1 MESRQKESQM
11 KEKITVI
18 IILTSVL
25 ALLFHHQS
33 HDNSIQLT
41 SVQEDISTS
50 PEIPLTPL
58 ELVEDSL
65 VLPLE
70 ELVAIHEC
78 VLNPTTTDNL
88 PFKDAFTHFRK
99 CLGSNQEFSW
109 KGQPYLTLL
118 AEEVEN
124 VEVRV
129 ADTTTVVKVNESDSE
144 VVTR

>member
-1 MESRQKESQM
+1 M
-11 KEKITVI
+11 KEKITLI
-18 IILTSVL
+18 IILTSIV

-33 HDNSIQLT
+33 QDNSTQLT
-41 SVQEDISTS
+41 SVHEDVSTP
-50 PEIPLTPL
+50 PEIPLTSL
-58 ELVEDSL
+58 ELAEDAL
-65 VLPLE
+65 EFPLKKS
-70 ELVAIHEC
+70 VAIDEC
-78 VLNPTTTDNL
+78 EIDSTTTDNL

-99 CLGSNQEFSW
+99 CLGSNQEFLW

-129 ADTTTVVKVNESDSE
+129 ADTTSVAKVNESDSE

>member
-1 MESRQKESQM
+1 METKQKESQM

-25 ALLFHHQS
+25 ALLFHHLS
-33 HDNSIQLT
+33 RDNSTQLI
-41 SVQEDISTS
+41 SVQEDISTTS
-50 PEIPLTPL
+50 EIPLTPL
-58 ELVEDSL
+58 ELVDDGL

-70 ELVAIHEC
+70 ESVTIDEC
-78 VLNPTTTDNL
+78 ELDPITTDNL

-124 VEVRV
+124 VDVQV
-129 ADTTTVVKVNESDSE
+129 ADTTIVEKVNGSHSE
-144 VVTR
+144 VVAR

>member
-1 MESRQKESQM
+1 M

-33 HDNSIQLT
+33 RDTSTQLI
-41 SVQEDISTS
+41 SVQEDISTPS
-50 PEIPLTPL
+50 EIPLSPL
-58 ELVEDSL
+58 ELGSDGL
-65 VLPLE
+65 VLPYK
-70 ELVAIHEC
+70 ELVAIDEC
-78 VLNPTTTDNL
+78 ELDPITTNNL

-109 KGQPYLTLL
+109 KGQLYLTLL

-124 VEVRV
+124 VDVQV
-129 ADTTTVVKVNESDSE
+129 ADSTTIEKVSNSDLE
-144 VVTR
+144 VVIR

>member
-1 MESRQKESQM
+1 M

-25 ALLFHHQS
+25 ALLFHHQFRNS
-33 HDNSIQLT
+33 HTQLT
-41 SVQEDISTS
+41 SVQEDVSTS

-58 ELVEDSL
+58 ELVDDGL
-65 VLPLE
+65 VLPLKE
-70 ELVAIHEC
+70 SVAIDEC
-78 VLNPTTTDNL
+78 EIDPTTTDNL

-124 VEVRV
+124 VEVQV
-129 ADTTTVVKVNESDSE
+129 ADTTTVVKVNESDTE